1 MLRLTTAWHGCRYGF
16 YKSASELDRLFDLLR
31 KVLTWLTP
39 LRTAEVVRPHTAVP
53 AALARTS
60 VEAAMRFAFVHAS
73 RLPESADAHI
83 STLIL
88 AHRVWYRSA
97 EHSADVSM
105 EDNVKIG
112 SVVARAGSRDLETVG
127 AGLPRAN
134 VRSEASTAYIRR
146 DQVPTLSP
154 QPSTPVHALPAAHP
168 HTQAHTVDR
177 EVPASI
183 PSHSLAYLH
192 SSATQAATQGLHQGD
207 LHNVSMGRRCCS
219 KSQTKLSRSSV
230 QVAAACG

>member
-83 STLIL
+83 RTLGLFWLTEYGTALQSIWPMSRWKTMLRL
-88 AHRVWYRSA
+88 AQWLHVQG
-97 EHSADVSM
+97 HVT
-105 EDNVKIG
+105 
-112 SVVARAGSRDLETVG
+112 L
-127 AGLPRAN
+127 
-134 VRSEASTAYIRR
+134 
-146 DQVPTLSP
+146 TLSVLGCLEQMFDLRLALRISVAIKSP
-154 QPSTPVHALPAAHP
+154 PSAPNPPPCARPSRRPSTHTGTHRRQGSSGLYTFAFACLPP
-168 HTQAHTVDR
+168 
-177 EVPASI
+177 
-183 PSHSLAYLH
+183 L
-192 SSATQAATQGLHQGD
+192 
-207 LHNVSMGRRCCS
+207 
-219 KSQTKLSRSSV
+219 
-230 QVAAACG
+230 